1 MKKGLHIN
9 TLSGT
14 KVFVTKITDTSVEY
28 TREPVYI
35 NDNDIY
41 RRSEG
46 ITKFVK
52 PIHVFEQ
59 TYEPIEIIAPEC
71 S

>member
-1 MKKGLHIN
+1 MQKGLHIN
-9 TLSGT
+9 ILSGT
-14 KVFVTKITDTSVEY
+14 KVFVTKITSTTVEY

-41 RRSEG
+41 RRGSG

-59 TYEPIEIIAPEC
+59 TYKPVEKIAPEC